1 MSKINLPIVTDVGN
15 SPVYGCKNYDGL
27 QSTSGDEAWIKFARE
42 HGGYVFHQVAD
53 TSTWHYD
60 GFMGGEGNKKQIDNE
75 DVPFIASTGGQG
87 TGRQAFNN
95 PENESVPSMILFVK
109 KGEKFTREALW
120 QSILSRKEV
129 AVLRQGKM
137 MGPSLYRNALNMLAL
152 DREFLEEY
160 YGDRINMDAIMDG
173 NQLKV
178 NFTNTYSHPV
188 SGSLSIN
195 LPAELKISGSVTS
208 KIDLM
213 ANSTK
218 TVTYQVQPLADAK
231 SKANPIAI
239 HYNWGNSKKGTL
251 ATLDLSK

>member
-1 MSKINLPIVTDVGN
+1 
-15 SPVYGCKNYDGL
+15 
-27 QSTSGDEAWIKFARE
+27 
-42 HGGYVFHQVAD
+42 
-53 TSTWHYD
+53 
-60 GFMGGEGNKKQIDNE
+60 
-75 DVPFIASTGGQG
+75 
-87 TGRQAFNN
+87 
-95 PENESVPSMILFVK
+95 
-109 KGEKFTREALW
+109 
-120 QSILSRKEV
+120 
-129 AVLRQGKM
+129 
-137 MGPSLYRNALNMLAL
+137 
-152 DREFLEEY
+152 
-160 YGDRINMDAIMDG
+160 MDAIMDG